1 MFLIAAL
8 VAALLDLDEL
18 VEMLS
23 IGTLMAYSIVA
34 ICVLI
39 LRYRPSESNVI
50 RKVKPRDETLINEDV
65 GCNDGAKTSGLCQL
79 NM

>member
-1 MFLIAAL
+1 MFLIIAL

-39 LRYRPSESNVI
+39 LRYRPSESSAI
-50 RKVKPRDETLINEDV
+50 RKVKPSDETLKIEDV
-65 GCNDGAKTSGLCQL
+65 GYNDSAETSGLWQL

>member
-50 RKVKPRDETLINEDV
+50 RKVKPRGETLKNEDV

>member
-50 RKVKPRDETLINEDV
+50 RKVKPRDETLKNEDV
-65 GCNDGAKTSGLCQL
+65 GCNDGAKASGLCQL

>member
-8 VAALLDLDEL
+8 VAALLDLNEL

-50 RKVKPRDETLINEDV
+50 RKVKPRDETLKNEDV